1 MKRSTTWLLT
11 AGVLLFTC
19 EIVSHSV
26 PAVYATLA
34 VAGWGLLLVTLFHLV
49 PLAVDAAAIRVLL
62 PARSSWRD
70 TLLARWAGESAS
82 SLLPFGQLAGPVVMI
97 RQLWRRGVSTQ
108 NAVAA
113 VTVSTTLQVLAQIAF
128 ALLGVVLIA
137 GQVSP
142 RAQDAFRPALL
153 LAAIALA
160 LPAVAF
166 YLLQRRGLFAW
177 SMRAISRVSTRRDW
191 SALHARAQA
200 IDQAV
205 QTTYQ
210 HGGRAPASFLLN
222 LAGWIA
228 GTGEVYLLLRL
239 FGAPVTWGIALMLES
254 VGQAVRGAAFAI
266 PGALGVQEGGYLL
279 LAPLAGLHPDTAL
292 ALSLAKRAREILL
305 GVPGLLQLHASESLG
320 RGHPPAGTG
329 ERTERPC
336 SGWDGSSDPRS

>member
-1 MKRSTTWLLT
+1 MKRSTGWLLA
-11 AGVLLFTC
+11 AGVLLFAG
-19 EIVSHSV
+19 EIVSHSL

-34 VAGWGLLLVTLFHLV
+34 IAGWGLLFVTLFHLV
-49 PLAVDAAAIRVLL
+49 PLVVDAAAIRVLL

-70 TLLARWAGESAS
+70 TVLARWAGESAS

-97 RQLWRRGVSTQ
+97 QQLWRRGVLVQ

-128 ALLGVVLIA
+128 ALLGLAMIA

-142 RAQDAFRPALL
+142 HAQSAVRPALL
-153 LAAIALA
+153 VAGIVLAVPAIA
-160 LPAVAF
+160 F
-166 YLLQRRGLFAW
+166 YVLQRRGLFAW
-177 SMRAISRVSTRRDW
+177 SMRAISRLGRKGAW
-191 SALHARAQA
+191 SSLHSRAQA

-205 QTTYQ
+205 MTTYE
-210 HGGRAPASFLLN
+210 HGRRAPVSFLLN

-239 FGAPVTWGIALMLES
+239 FGTPVTWGVALMLES

-279 LAPLAGLHPDTAL
+279 LAPLAGLHPETAL
-292 ALSLAKRAREILL
+292 ALSLGKRAREILL
-305 GVPGLLQLHASESLG
+305 GVPGLLHLHASESLW
-320 RGHPPAGTG
+320 RRRLPA
-329 ERTERPC
+329 
-336 SGWDGSSDPRS
+336 SAAD

>member
-1 MKRSTTWLLT
+1 MKRSTGWLLA
-11 AGVLLFTC
+11 AGVLLFAG
-19 EIVSHSV
+19 EIVSHSL

-34 VAGWGLLLVTLFHLV
+34 IAGWGLLFVTLFHLV
-49 PLAVDAAAIRVLL
+49 PLVVDAAAIRVLL

-70 TLLARWAGESAS
+70 TVLARWAGESAS

-97 RQLWRRGVSTQ
+97 QQLWRRGVLVQ

-128 ALLGVVLIA
+128 ALLGLAMIA

-142 RAQDAFRPALL
+142 HARSAVRPALL
-153 LAAIALA
+153 VAGIVLAVPAIA
-160 LPAVAF
+160 F
-166 YLLQRRGLFAW
+166 YVLQRRGLFAW
-177 SMRAISRVSTRRDW
+177 SMRAISRLGRKGAW
-191 SALHARAQA
+191 SSLHSRAQA

-205 QTTYQ
+205 KTTYE
-210 HGGRAPASFLLN
+210 HGRRPPVSFLLN

-239 FGAPVTWGIALMLES
+239 FGTPVTWGVALMLES

-279 LAPLAGLHPDTAL
+279 LAPLAGLHPETAL
-292 ALSLAKRAREILL
+292 ALSLGKRAREILL
-305 GVPGLLQLHASESLG
+305 GVPGLLHLHASESLW
-320 RGHPPAGTG
+320 RRRLPA
-329 ERTERPC
+329 
-336 SGWDGSSDPRS
+336 SAAD

>member
-1 MKRSTTWLLT
+1 MKRSTGWLLT
-11 AGVLLFTC
+11 AGVLLFAG

-34 VAGWGLLLVTLFHLV
+34 IAGWGLLLVTLFHLV
-49 PLAVDAAAIRVLL
+49 PLAVDATAIRVLL

-70 TLLARWAGESAS
+70 TVLARWAGESAS

-97 RQLWRRGVSTQ
+97 RHLWRRGVLVQ

-113 VTVSTTLQVLAQIAF
+113 VTVNTTLQLLAQIAF
-128 ALLGVVLIA
+128 TLLGLALIA

-142 RAQDAFRPALL
+142 HAHNAVRPALFVAGIV
-153 LAAIALA
+153 LAFLA
-160 LPAVAF
+160 MAF

-177 SMRAISRVSTRRDW
+177 SMRAIARFCSKRDW
-191 SALHARAQA
+191 SSLHGRAQA

-205 QTTYQ
+205 QTTYE
-210 HGGRAPASFLLN
+210 HGSRAPASFLLN

-228 GTGEVYLLLRL
+228 GTGEVYLVLQL
-239 FGAPVTWGIALMLES
+239 FGTPVTWGVALMLES

-279 LAPLAGLHPDTAL
+279 LAPFAGLHPDTAL

-305 GVPGLLQLHASESLG
+305 GVPGLLHLHASESLWP
-320 RGHPPAGTG
+320 RRPPASTG
-329 ERTERPC
+329 
-336 SGWDGSSDPRS
+336 G

>member
-1 MKRSTTWLLT
+1 MKRSTPWLLS
-11 AGVLLFTC
+11 AGVLLF
-19 EIVSHSV
+19 VSELVAHSV

-34 VAGWGLLLVTLFHLV
+34 MAGWGLLLVALFHLV

-97 RQLWRRGVSTQ
+97 RQLWRRGVRVQ

-128 ALLGVVLIA
+128 ALLGLALIA
-137 GQVSP
+137 GEVGP
-142 RAQDAFRPALL
+142 HAQNALRPALL
-153 LAAIALA
+153 VAAIALA
-160 LPAVAF
+160 LPALAF
-166 YLLQRRGLFAW
+166 YVLQQRGLFTW
-177 SMRAISRVSTRRDW
+177 SMRALSSFWSQRDW
-191 SALHARAQA
+191 SSLHDRAQA

-205 QTTYQ
+205 QTTYKQ
-210 HGGRAPASFLLN
+210 GSRAPASFLLN

-228 GTGEVYLLLRL
+228 GTGEVYLVLLM
-239 FGAPVTWGIALMLES
+239 FGMPVTWAVALMLES

-292 ALSLAKRAREILL
+292 ALSLAKRTREILL
-305 GVPGLLQLHASESLG
+305 GVPGLLHLHASESLW
-320 RGHPPAGTG
+320 RRHSPAST
-329 ERTERPC
+329 
-336 SGWDGSSDPRS
+336 SD

>member
-1 MKRSTTWLLT
+1 MKRSTAWLLS
-11 AGVLLFTC
+11 AGVLLFTG
-19 EIVSHSV
+19 EMLSHSL

-34 VAGWGLLLVTLFHLV
+34 IAGWGLLLVILFHLL

-70 TLLARWAGESAS
+70 TVLARWAGESAS

-97 RQLWRRGVSTQ
+97 RQLWLKGVLEQ

-128 ALLGVVLIA
+128 ALLGFALIA

-142 RAQDAFRPALL
+142 HGQSALPPALL
-153 LAAIALA
+153 VAGVMLA

-166 YLLQRRGLFAW
+166 YVLQRRGLFAW
-177 SMRAISRVSTRRDW
+177 SMRAIARFCGKRDW
-191 SALHARAQA
+191 SSLHGRAQA

-205 QTTYQ
+205 QTTYK
-210 HGGRAPASFLLN
+210 HGSRAPASFLLN

-228 GTGEVYLLLRL
+228 GTGEVYLVLLL
-239 FGAPVTWGIALMLES
+239 FGTPVTWGVALMLES

-305 GVPGLLQLHASESLG
+305 GVPGLLHLHASESLW
-320 RGHPPAGTG
+320 RHRPPASTG
-329 ERTERPC
+329 
-336 SGWDGSSDPRS
+336 D